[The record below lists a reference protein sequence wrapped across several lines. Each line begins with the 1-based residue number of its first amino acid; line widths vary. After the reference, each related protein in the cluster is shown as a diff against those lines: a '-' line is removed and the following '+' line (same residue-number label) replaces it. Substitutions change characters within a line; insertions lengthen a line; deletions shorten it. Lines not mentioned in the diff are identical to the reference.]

1 MNNLFNQLHFLKRS
15 LAPIL
20 IIGVAFISGCEEG
33 AQYSVP
39 SNIPSSTQRDIQRG
53 NITRAVN
60 DLTNPPQAE
69 CTQCE
74 DTSPRRSTGRLNWD
88 TYKSNSRTSMSG
100 GIPIDETP
108 YGRVEWY
115 NGTRRSVPGGGGMR
129 NSKGVKYLDRSMLDI
144 MPYIAMAHKELGMP
158 TRMAHTTDG
167 THSTNSLHYSGKAID
182 IDPLP
187 DSKRRAAYNKIIEK
201 LSNTK
206 DPSTGKPIGCG
217 YFVYDEHSHIHVS
230 YKGPNYGGCPGSKI
244 K

>member
-1 MNNLFNQLHFLKRS
+1 MRAFFKIKIFSMHATLVLMTAGTSVFLS
-15 LAPIL
+15 
-20 IIGVAFISGCEEG
+20 SCEDNPLQTPE
-33 AQYSVP
+33 
-39 SNIPSSTQRDIQRG
+39 NIPERTQKDIKRG
-53 NITRAVN
+53 NITKAVN
-60 DLTNPPQAE
+60 DLTNPPKPD

-74 DTSPRRSTGRLNWD
+74 DTSPRRNTGVLNWES
-88 TYKSNSRTSMSG
+88 YKSNSSTSIRG
-100 GIPIDETP
+100 GIPVDDTP

-115 NGTRRSVPGGGGMR
+115 NGTKRSLPGGGGMR
-129 NSKGVKYLDRSMLDI
+129 NSKGNKYLDRSILDI
-144 MPYIAMAHKELGMP
+144 MPYVALAHKELGMP

-167 THSTNSLHYSGKAID
+167 THSTNSLHYKGRAID

-201 LSNTK
+201 LSSTV

-230 YKGPNYGGCPGSKI
+230 YKGPNYGGCPGKKI